1 MNLYIYIINFFV
13 SILMGSMIFFTTVV
27 SPTTFQTLNNKDSSN
42 FLRSIFP
49 KLFLFA
55 FIISILSL
63 LISIFN
69 ENLIVTI
76 LLIFVTLSF
85 LFNRNF
91 LTPLIN
97 KFRDLELTGDK
108 VAKKKFKLMHFLSVF
123 LFIVNFLF
131 LSCILIINYNNF

>member
-1 MNLYIYIINFFV
+1 
-13 SILMGSMIFFTTVV
+13 MGSMIFFTTVV

-63 LISIFN
+63 LISLFN
-69 ENLIVTI
+69 DNLIVTI
-76 LLIFVTLSF
+76 LLTFVTLSF
-85 LFNRNF
+85 LYNRNF

-123 LFIVNFLF
+123 LFIVNFLL

>member
-1 MNLYIYIINFFV
+1 
-13 SILMGSMIFFTTVV
+13 MGSMIFFTTVV
-27 SPTTFQTLNNKDSSN
+27 SPTTFQTLKNKDSSN

-49 KLFLFA
+49 KLFLFG

-63 LISIFN
+63 LISLFIN
-69 ENLIVTI
+69 NLIITT
-76 LLIFVTLSF
+76 LLTFVTLSF
-85 LFNRNF
+85 LYNRNF

-97 KFRDLELTGDK
+97 KFRDMELTGDK

-123 LFIVNFLF
+123 LFIVNFLL

>member
-1 MNLYIYIINFFV
+1 
-13 SILMGSMIFFTTVV
+13 MGSMIFFTTVV

-49 KLFLFA
+49 KLFLFG

-63 LISIFN
+63 LISLFN
-69 ENLIVTI
+69 DNLIITI
-76 LLIFVTLSF
+76 LLTFVTLSF
-85 LFNRNF
+85 LYNRNF

-123 LFIVNFLF
+123 LFIVNFLL
-131 LSCILIINYNNF
+131 LSCILTINYNNF

>member
-1 MNLYIYIINFFV
+1 
-13 SILMGSMIFFTTVV
+13 MGSMIFFTAVV
-27 SPTTFQTLNNKDSSN
+27 SPTTFQTLSNKDSSN

-49 KLFLFA
+49 KLFLFG

-63 LISIFN
+63 LISLFN
-69 ENLIVTI
+69 DNLIVTI
-76 LLIFVTLSF
+76 LLTFVTLSF
-85 LFNRNF
+85 LYNRNF

-123 LFIVNFLF
+123 LFIVNFLL
-131 LSCILIINYNNF
+131 LSCILTINYNNF

>member
-1 MNLYIYIINFFV
+1 
-13 SILMGSMIFFTTVV
+13 MGSMIFFTTVV

-49 KLFLFA
+49 KLFLFG

-63 LISIFN
+63 LISLFN
-69 ENLIVTI
+69 DNLIITI
-76 LLIFVTLSF
+76 LLTFVTLSF
-85 LFNRNF
+85 LYNRNF

-123 LFIVNFLF
+123 LFIVNFLL

>member
-1 MNLYIYIINFFV
+1 
-13 SILMGSMIFFTTVV
+13 MGSMFFFTTVV

-49 KLFLFA
+49 KLFLFG

-63 LISIFN
+63 LISLFN
-69 ENLIVTI
+69 DNLIVTI
-76 LLIFVTLSF
+76 LLTFVTLSF
-85 LFNRNF
+85 LYNRNF

>member
-1 MNLYIYIINFFV
+1 
-13 SILMGSMIFFTTVV
+13 MGSMIFFTTVV

-49 KLFLFA
+49 KLFLFG

-63 LISIFN
+63 LISLFN
-69 ENLIVTI
+69 DNLIVTI
-76 LLIFVTLSF
+76 LLTFVTLSF
-85 LFNRNF
+85 LYNRNF

>member
-1 MNLYIYIINFFV
+1 
-13 SILMGSMIFFTTVV
+13 MGSMIFFTTVV

-69 ENLIVTI
+69 DNLIVTI

>member
-1 MNLYIYIINFFV
+1 
-13 SILMGSMIFFTTVV
+13 MGSMIFFTTVV
-27 SPTTFQTLNNKDSSN
+27 SPTTFQTLDNKDSSN

-49 KLFLFA
+49 KLFLFG

-63 LISIFN
+63 LISLFN
-69 ENLIVTI
+69 DNLIVTI
-76 LLIFVTLSF
+76 LLTFVTLSF
-85 LFNRNF
+85 LYNRNF

-123 LFIVNFLF
+123 LFIVNFLL

>member
-1 MNLYIYIINFFV
+1 
-13 SILMGSMIFFTTVV
+13 MGSMIFFTTVV
-27 SPTTFQTLNNKDSSN
+27 SPTTFQTLKNKDSSN

-49 KLFLFA
+49 KLFLFG

-63 LISIFN
+63 LISIFIN
-69 ENLIVTI
+69 NLIITI
-76 LLIFVTLSF
+76 LLTFVTLSF
-85 LFNRNF
+85 LYNRNF

-97 KFRDLELTGDK
+97 KFRDMELTGDK

-123 LFIVNFLF
+123 LFIVNFLL

>member
-1 MNLYIYIINFFV
+1 
-13 SILMGSMIFFTTVV
+13 MGSMIFFTTVV

-49 KLFLFA
+49 KLFLFG

-63 LISIFN
+63 LISLFN
-69 ENLIVTI
+69 DNLIVTI
-76 LLIFVTLSF
+76 LLTFVTLSF
-85 LFNRNF
+85 LYNRNF

-123 LFIVNFLF
+123 LFIVNFLL
-131 LSCILIINYNNF
+131 LSCILIINYNNL

>member
-1 MNLYIYIINFFV
+1 
-13 SILMGSMIFFTTVV
+13 MGSMIFFTTVV

-49 KLFLFA
+49 KLFLFG

-69 ENLIVTI
+69 DNLIVTI

>member
-69 ENLIVTI
+69 DNLIVTI

-123 LFIVNFLF
+123 LFIVNFLL

>member
-1 MNLYIYIINFFV
+1 
-13 SILMGSMIFFTTVV
+13 MGSMIFFTTVV

-49 KLFLFA
+49 KLFLFG
-55 FIISILSL
+55 FIISIFSL
-63 LISIFN
+63 LISLFN
-69 ENLIVTI
+69 DNLINTI
-76 LLIFVTLSF
+76 LLTFVTLSF
-85 LFNRNF
+85 LYNRNF

-97 KFRDLELTGDK
+97 KYRDLDLTGDK

-123 LFIVNFLF
+123 LFIVNFLL

>member
-1 MNLYIYIINFFV
+1 
-13 SILMGSMIFFTTVV
+13 MGSMIFFTTVV

-49 KLFLFA
+49 KLFLFG

-63 LISIFN
+63 LISLFN
-69 ENLIVTI
+69 DNLIVTI
-76 LLIFVTLSF
+76 LLTFVTLSF
-85 LFNRNF
+85 LYNRNF

-97 KFRDLELTGDK
+97 KFRDMQLTGDK

-123 LFIVNFLF
+123 LFIVNFLL

>member
-1 MNLYIYIINFFV
+1 
-13 SILMGSMIFFTTVV
+13 MGSMIFFTTVV

-49 KLFLFA
+49 KLFLFG

-63 LISIFN
+63 LISLFN
-69 ENLIVTI
+69 DNLIVTI

-123 LFIVNFLF
+123 LFIVNFLL

>member
-1 MNLYIYIINFFV
+1 
-13 SILMGSMIFFTTVV
+13 MGSMIFFTTVV
-27 SPTTFQTLNNKDSSN
+27 SPTTFQTLKNKDSSN

-49 KLFLFA
+49 KLFLFG

-63 LISIFN
+63 LISIFIN
-69 ENLIVTI
+69 NLIITI
-76 LLIFVTLSF
+76 LLTFVTLSF
-85 LFNRNF
+85 LYNRNF

-97 KFRDLELTGDK
+97 KFRDMELNGDK

-123 LFIVNFLF
+123 LFIVNFLL

>member
-1 MNLYIYIINFFV
+1 
-13 SILMGSMIFFTTVV
+13 MGSMIFFTAVV
-27 SPTTFQTLNNKDSSN
+27 SPTTFQTLSNKDSSN

-49 KLFLFA
+49 KLFLFG

-63 LISIFN
+63 LISLFN
-69 ENLIVTI
+69 DNLIVTI
-76 LLIFVTLSF
+76 LLTFVTLSF
-85 LFNRNF
+85 FYNRNF

-97 KFRDLELTGDK
+97 KFRDLELTGYK

-123 LFIVNFLF
+123 LFIVNFLL

>member
-1 MNLYIYIINFFV
+1 
-13 SILMGSMIFFTTVV
+13 MGSMIFFTTII

-49 KLFLFA
+49 KLFLFG

-63 LISIFN
+63 LISLFN
-69 ENLIVTI
+69 DNLIVTI
-76 LLIFVTLSF
+76 LLTFVTLSF
-85 LFNRNF
+85 LYNRNF

-123 LFIVNFLF
+123 LFIVNFLL

>member
-1 MNLYIYIINFFV
+1 
-13 SILMGSMIFFTTVV
+13 MGSMIFFTTII

-49 KLFLFA
+49 KLFLFG

-63 LISIFN
+63 LTSLFN
-69 ENLIVTI
+69 DNLIVTI
-76 LLIFVTLSF
+76 LLTFVTLSF
-85 LFNRNF
+85 LYNRNF

-97 KFRDLELTGDK
+97 KFRDLDLTGDK

-123 LFIVNFLF
+123 LFIVNFLL

>member
-1 MNLYIYIINFFV
+1 
-13 SILMGSMIFFTTVV
+13 MGSMIFFTTVV
-27 SPTTFQTLNNKDSSN
+27 SPTTFQTLKNKDSSN

-49 KLFLFA
+49 KLFLFG

-63 LISIFN
+63 LISLFIN
-69 ENLIVTI
+69 NLIITI
-76 LLIFVTLSF
+76 LLTFVTLSF
-85 LFNRNF
+85 LYNRNF

-97 KFRDLELTGDK
+97 KFRDMELTGNK

-123 LFIVNFLF
+123 LFIVNFLL

>member
-1 MNLYIYIINFFV
+1 MNLYIYVINFFV
-13 SILMGSMIFFTTVV
+13 SILMGSMIFFTIVV

-49 KLFLFA
+49 KLFLFG

-63 LISIFN
+63 LISLFN
-69 ENLIVTI
+69 DNLIVTI
-76 LLIFVTLSF
+76 LLTFVTLSF
-85 LFNRNF
+85 LYNRNF

-123 LFIVNFLF
+123 LFIVNFLL

>member
-1 MNLYIYIINFFV
+1 
-13 SILMGSMIFFTTVV
+13 MGSMIFFTTVV
-27 SPTTFQTLNNKDSSN
+27 SPTTFQTLDNKDSSN

-49 KLFLFA
+49 KLFLFG

-63 LISIFN
+63 LISLFN
-69 ENLIVTI
+69 DNLIVTI
-76 LLIFVTLSF
+76 LLTFVTLSF
-85 LFNRNF
+85 LYNRNF

-123 LFIVNFLF
+123 LFIVNFLL
-131 LSCILIINYNNF
+131 LSCILTINYNNF

>member
-69 ENLIVTI
+69 DNLIVTI
-76 LLIFVTLSF
+76 LLTFVTLSF
-85 LFNRNF
+85 LYNRNF

-97 KFRDLELTGDK
+97 KFRDLEMTGDK

-123 LFIVNFLF
+123 LFIVNFLL

>member
-1 MNLYIYIINFFV
+1 
-13 SILMGSMIFFTTVV
+13 MGSMIFFTTVV
-27 SPTTFQTLNNKDSSN
+27 SPTTFQTLKNKDSSN

-49 KLFLFA
+49 KLFLFG

-63 LISIFN
+63 LISLFIN
-69 ENLIVTI
+69 NLIITI
-76 LLIFVTLSF
+76 LLTIVTLSF
-85 LFNRNF
+85 LYNRNF

-97 KFRDLELTGDK
+97 KFRDMELTGDK

-123 LFIVNFLF
+123 LFIVNFLL

>member
-1 MNLYIYIINFFV
+1 
-13 SILMGSMIFFTTVV
+13 MGSMIFFTTVV
-27 SPTTFQTLNNKDSSN
+27 SPTTFQTLKNKDSSN

-49 KLFLFA
+49 KLFLFG

-63 LISIFN
+63 QISLFIN
-69 ENLIVTI
+69 NLIITI
-76 LLIFVTLSF
+76 LLTFVTLSF
-85 LFNRNF
+85 LYNRNF

-97 KFRDLELTGDK
+97 KFRDMELTGDK

-123 LFIVNFLF
+123 LFIVNFLL

>member
-1 MNLYIYIINFFV
+1 
-13 SILMGSMIFFTTVV
+13 MGSMIFFTTVV
-27 SPTTFQTLNNKDSSN
+27 SPTTFQSLKNKDSSN

-49 KLFLFA
+49 KLFLFG

-63 LISIFN
+63 LISLFIN
-69 ENLIVTI
+69 NLIITI
-76 LLIFVTLSF
+76 LLTFVTLSF
-85 LFNRNF
+85 LYNRNF

-97 KFRDLELTGDK
+97 KFRDMELTGDK

-123 LFIVNFLF
+123 LFIVNFLL

>member
-42 FLRSIFP
+42 YLRSIFP
-49 KLFLFA
+49 KLFLFG
-55 FIISILSL
+55 FIISILLL

-69 ENLIVTI
+69 DNLIVTI

-123 LFIVNFLF
+123 LFIVNFLL

>member
-1 MNLYIYIINFFV
+1 
-13 SILMGSMIFFTTVV
+13 MGSMIFFTTVV

-49 KLFLFA
+49 KLFLFG

-63 LISIFN
+63 LISLFN
-69 ENLIVTI
+69 DNLINTI
-76 LLIFVTLSF
+76 LLTFVTLSF
-85 LFNRNF
+85 LYNRNF

-97 KFRDLELTGDK
+97 KFRDLDLTGDK
-108 VAKKKFKLMHFLSVF
+108 VAKKNFKLMHFLSVF
-123 LFIVNFLF
+123 LFIVNFLL

>member
-1 MNLYIYIINFFV
+1 
-13 SILMGSMIFFTTVV
+13 MGSMIFFTTVV

-49 KLFLFA
+49 KLFLFG

-63 LISIFN
+63 LISLFN
-69 ENLIVTI
+69 DNLIVTI
-76 LLIFVTLSF
+76 LLTFVTLSF
-85 LFNRNF
+85 LYNRNF

-97 KFRDLELTGDK
+97 KFRDLELTGNK

-123 LFIVNFLF
+123 LFIVNFLL

>member
-1 MNLYIYIINFFV
+1 
-13 SILMGSMIFFTTVV
+13 MGSMIFFTTVV

-49 KLFLFA
+49 KLFLFG

-63 LISIFN
+63 LISLLN
-69 ENLIVTI
+69 DNLIVTI
-76 LLIFVTLSF
+76 LLTFVTLSF
-85 LFNRNF
+85 LYNRNF

-123 LFIVNFLF
+123 LFIVNFLL

>member
-1 MNLYIYIINFFV
+1 
-13 SILMGSMIFFTTVV
+13 MGSMIFFTTVV

-49 KLFLFA
+49 KLFLFG

-69 ENLIVTI
+69 DNLIVTI

-97 KFRDLELTGDK
+97 KFRDMELTGDK
-108 VAKKKFKLMHFLSVF
+108 IAKKKFKLMHFLSVF
-123 LFIVNFLF
+123 LFIVNFLL